1 MKVLVIG
8 KGGREHAL
16 VWRLNQS
23 QLVRKLYC
31 ASGNPGINQIA
42 EPVAIAPTD
51 VAKLLGFAR
60 EKAIDLT
67 VVGPEDPLAVGIVD
81 EFERAGMPIFGPTQ
95 AAAQL
100 ETSKAFA
107 KTAMRDAGVPTA
119 EFAVFDDP
127 NAARRHVRSREAA
140 VVVKADGLAL
150 GKGVVVCRDPAGA
163 EAAIADAMERRKFG
177 AAGARIVI
185 EDFLEGE
192 EVSFFALTDGEHVVP
207 LGLVQDHKPVFDGDR
222 GPNTGGMGAYAP
234 LPQFG
239 PELEERIMREV
250 VHPTLAAMAARG
262 TPYRGVL
269 FAGLMVSGERI
280 NVIEFNAR
288 FGDPECEVMMM
299 RWESDLAETLLAVA
313 ERKAAGARIRLSPRS
328 AVTVVLASGG
338 YPGDYRKGL
347 PIAGLEK
354 IEGAEPSAV
363 KVQWALHK
371 SRVKVFHAGTAL
383 MDGKLVTDGGR
394 VLAVT
399 AMAQDLPAA
408 VATAY
413 QAADM
418 IEFDGKHMRRDI
430 AHRGLARISSSA
442 QNPAN

>member
-8 KGGREHAL
+8 NGAREHAL

-23 QLVRKLYC
+23 QAVRELYC

-42 EPVAIAPTD
+42 EPVAIAPAD
-51 VAKLLGFAR
+51 VSKLVDFAR

-67 VVGPEDPLAVGIVD
+67 VVGPEDPLAAGIVD
-81 EFERAGMPIFGPTQ
+81 EFERAGMPIFGPTR

-107 KTAMRDAGVPTA
+107 KVVMREAGVPTA
-119 EFAVFDDP
+119 DFAVFDDAD
-127 NAARRHVRSREAA
+127 AARRHIRAREAV

-150 GKGVVVCRDPAGA
+150 GKGVVVCRDAAGA
-163 EAAIADAMERRKFG
+163 DAAIADAMERRKFG

-185 EDFLEGE
+185 EEFLEGE
-192 EVSFFALTDGEHVVP
+192 EVSFFALTDGEDAVP
-207 LGLVQDHKPVFDGDR
+207 IGLVQDHKPAFDGDR

-234 LPQFG
+234 VPQFSAA
-239 PELEERIMREV
+239 LEERIMREV
-250 VHPTLAAMAARG
+250 IRPTLGAMAARG
-262 TPYRGVL
+262 TPYRGAL
-269 FAGLMVSGERI
+269 YAGLMISGERI

-288 FGDPECEVMMM
+288 FGDPECEVIMM
-299 RWESDLAETLLAVA
+299 RWESDLAEALLAIA

-328 AVTVVLASGG
+328 AVTVVLASAG

-347 PIAGLEK
+347 PIAGLDK
-354 IEGAEPSAV
+354 IEGAEPSAL

-383 MDGKLVTDGGR
+383 RDGKLVTDGGR

-413 QAADM
+413 QAADL
-418 IEFDGKHMRRDI
+418 IEFEGKQLRRDI
-430 AHRGLARISSSA
+430 AHRGLAAISSRP
-442 QNPAN
+442 QNAGN

>member
-8 KGGREHAL
+8 KGAREHAL

-31 ASGNPGINQIA
+31 ASGNPGISQIA
-42 EPVAIAPTD
+42 EPIAIAPNNI
-51 VAKLLGFAR
+51 AKLRDFAR
-60 EKAIDLT
+60 EKSIDLT
-67 VVGPEDPLAVGIVD
+67 VVGPEDPLAAGIVD
-81 EFERAGMPIFGPTQ
+81 EFERAGMPIFGPTR
-95 AAAQL
+95 AAAEL

-107 KTAMRDAGVPTA
+107 KSVMRDAAVPTA
-119 EFAVFDDP
+119 EFAVFDDAG
-127 NAARRHVRSREAA
+127 AARRHVKALNA
-140 VVVKADGLAL
+140 PVVVKADGLAL
-150 GKGVVVCRDPAGA
+150 GKGVVVCRDTASA
-163 EAAIADAMERRKFG
+163 DVAIADAMEARKFG
-177 AAGARIVI
+177 GAGARIVI
-185 EDFLEGE
+185 EEFLEGE
-192 EVSFFALTDGEHVVP
+192 EVSFFALTDGENAVP
-207 LGLVQDHKPVFDGDR
+207 LGTVRDHKPVFDGDL

-234 LPQFG
+234 VPQFG
-239 PELEERIMREV
+239 AALEERIMREV
-250 VHPTLAAMAARG
+250 IRPTLGAMAARG

-269 FAGLMVSGERI
+269 YAGLMVSGERI

-288 FGDPECEVMMM
+288 FGDPECEVIMM

-313 ERKAAGARIRLSPRS
+313 ERKAAGARVRFSPRS

-354 IEGAEPSAV
+354 IEGAEPSPL
-363 KVQWALHK
+363 KVQWALNK

-383 MDGKLVTDGGR
+383 KDRGLVTDGGR

-399 AMAQDLPAA
+399 AMATDLPAA

-413 QAADM
+413 QAADL
-418 IEFDGKHMRRDI
+418 IEFEGKHLRRDI
-430 AHRGLARISSSA
+430 AGRALVRLSQDARG
-442 QNPAN
+442 